1 MTHMNADMNAVYEA
15 MKADITSN
23 LPQKKWDN
31 FIIAGEVYR
40 CNTDPNKLNEENKKF
55 SCSIKLNKEVF
66 LALKKHDTSNG
77 KLTGL
82 KNVSV
87 RVKELDEEGN
97 PIKDT
102 NDKFVFV
109 MDEET
114 GEDKKEFSHY
124 QISVYANPKRKRDGQ
139 WYDFEVPVVDAATGK
154 PIQGV
159 LAEGS
164 KVAVSVSAYETV
176 FRNNPA
182 MGLNLNEIKVFE
194 HVELE
199 GSGGNDPWA
208 KYGLS
213 RTEVA
218 NMAPPP
224 APQQGSGQ
232 QSVPDMH
239 SEPSG
244 GDLDDDV
251 PFMTAYK
258 GMELCV

>member
-1 MTHMNADMNAVYEA
+1 MTDAMIEVYEN
-15 MKADITSN
+15 MKSDITSN
-23 LPQKKWDN
+23 MPQKKWDRWL
-31 FIIAGEVYR
+31 IAGEVYR
-40 CNTDPNKLNEENKKF
+40 CNTDRKKLNDENKKF
-55 SCSIKLNKEVF
+55 SCSIKLDKDTF
-66 LALKKHDTSNG
+66 LALKKHETSNG

-97 PIKDT
+97 PVKDA

-109 MDEET
+109 LDEET

-124 QISVYANPKRKRDGQ
+124 QISVYANPQRKRDGV

-154 PIQGV
+154 PVQGI

-164 KVAVSVSAYETV
+164 KVAVQVSAYETI

-182 MGLNLNEIKVFE
+182 MGLNLEEIKVFK

-199 GSGGNDPWA
+199 GSGGSNDPWA
-208 KYGLS
+208 KYGMA

-232 QSVPDMH
+232 DVPDMP
-239 SEPSG
+239 SEPAG

-251 PFMTAYK
+251 PF
-258 GMELCV
+258 